1 MTTAA
6 FVITLLT
13 YVVAGS
19 GPPLI
24 AHHILRIRFLGG
36 AWAASLVGLLGAVLA
51 GLVHTIFLVELGD
64 LIVLAGAVDVVPP
77 LVGSIV
83 LTVLFALVTASNG

>member
-1 MTTAA
+1 MTIAA

-13 YVVAGS
+13 YIVTGS

-24 AHHILRIRFLGG
+24 GHYLLRIRFLGG
-36 AWAASLVGLLGAVLA
+36 AWAASLVGMLGAVLA
-51 GLVHTIFLVELGD
+51 GLLDTVFLMERGD
-64 LIVLAGAVDVVPP
+64 LIVLAGVVDVVPP